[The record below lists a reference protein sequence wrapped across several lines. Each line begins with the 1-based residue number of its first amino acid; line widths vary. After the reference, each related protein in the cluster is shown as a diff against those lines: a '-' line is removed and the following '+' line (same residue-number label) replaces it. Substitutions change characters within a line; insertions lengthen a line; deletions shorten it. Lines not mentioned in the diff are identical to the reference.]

1 MVNVEI
7 KVEIKKEIIEEIL
20 KLCKFNLIY
29 SGDEDKIVSGS
40 VEEVCGVLIGE
51 VKENEIVVEEVRK
64 AENIAKSPFLFE
76 ISPYDLYNAYVDA
89 QKEGKEVVGVFHSHP
104 HGSSNPS
111 PLDIKGIKET
121 GLLWLIVGKDS
132 KAFCYDNKSNK
143 IIELEIKI
151 K

>member
-1 MVNVEI
+1 MIE
-7 KVEIKKEIIEEIL
+7 VEIKKEIVEKIL

-40 VEEVCGVLIGE
+40 VEEICGVLIGE
-51 VKENEIVVEEVRK
+51 IKENKIVVEEVRK

-89 QKEGKEVVGVFHSHP
+89 QKRGKEVVGIFHSHP
-104 HGSSNPS
+104 HGSPNPS
-111 PLDIKGIKET
+111 PLDVKGIKET
-121 GLLWLIVGKDS
+121 RLLWLIVGKEL
-132 KAFCYDNKSNK
+132 KAFSYDNKSNK
-143 IIELEIKI
+143 IIELKIKI